1 MPEERFDDRTEPATA
16 RRREEARERG
26 HVARS
31 QDLSAALGLL
41 GAVLA
46 LHFVGDALFADLR
59 SFTVVVLSHL
69 AEADV
74 SMDSIGGYAWVG
86 FVFCLQMILPFLA
99 AVFVVALAAN
109 LVQIG
114 FVFTGEPLVPSWDR
128 LDPIAGMQR
137 LFSMRS
143 LVRLGTGLFKLAIV
157 STVLYLTLSGE
168 VGHLL
173 NLMDM
178 PPPQMTAY
186 LGATAFILCL
196 RAALA
201 LLVLALLDFG
211 FQRWQY
217 EMDLR
222 MTRAEVK
229 EELKRLEG
237 DPKIRERRRAIQ
249 RQLAMQRMMQKV
261 PKATVVITNPTE
273 VAIAIQYDQGD
284 ETVRAPKVVAKGM
297 GYVAERIR
305 NIAHEHEIPIV
316 EKPWLAR
323 ALYKSV
329 PVDKEIPPEL
339 YAAVAEVLAYVFR
352 ANQERM
358 AFV

>member
-1 MPEERFDDRTEPATA
+1 MPEERFDDRSEPATP

-46 LHFVGDALFADLR
+46 LYFVGDALFADLR
-59 SFTVVVLSHL
+59 SFTVLMLGHL

-74 SMDSIGGYAWVG
+74 SLDSVGALAWTG
-86 FVFCLQMILPFLA
+86 FLFCFQMMMPFLA

-109 LVQIG
+109 YVQVG
-114 FVFTGEPLVPSWDR
+114 FLFTGEPLTPNWER
-128 LDPIAGMQR
+128 LDPIAGLQR
-137 LFSMRS
+137 FFSMRA
-143 LVRLGTGLFKLAIV
+143 LVRLATGLFKLGILT
-157 STVLYLTLSGE
+157 TVLYLTLSGE
-168 VGHLL
+168 VNPLL
-173 NLMDM
+173 HLMDVA
-178 PPPQMTAY
+178 PSQLSAY
-186 LGATAFILCL
+186 VAATAFVLCL

-201 LLVLALLDFG
+201 LVVLALLDFG

-217 EMDLR
+217 EIDLR

-273 VAIAIQYDQGD
+273 VAVAIQYDQTD
-284 ETVRAPKVVAKGM
+284 ETQRAPKVVAKGM

-323 ALYKSV
+323 ALYKGV
-329 PVDKEIPPEL
+329 AVDKEIPPDL

>member
-1 MPEERFDDRTEPATA
+1 MPEEQFDDKTEPATP

-41 GAVLA
+41 GAILA
-46 LHFVGDALFADLR
+46 LHFLGDALFADLR
-59 SFTVVVLSHL
+59 GFMILVLSHL
-69 AEADV
+69 ADADV
-74 SMDSIGGYAWVG
+74 SMDSMVGYSWMG
-86 FVFCLQMILPFLA
+86 FAFCLQMILPFLA
-99 AVFVVALAAN
+99 AVFFVALAAN

-114 FVFTGEPLVPSWDR
+114 FVFTGDPLVPAWDR
-128 LDPIAGMQR
+128 LNPITGVQR
-137 LFSMRS
+137 LFSLRA
-143 LVRLGTGLFKLAIV
+143 LVRLGGGLFKLATLSV
-157 STVLYLTLSGE
+157 VLYLTLAGE

-173 NLMDM
+173 GLMDM
-178 PPPQMTAY
+178 PPSQMTAY

-196 RAALA
+196 RASLA

-273 VAIAIQYDQGD
+273 YAVAIQYDQSD
-284 ETVRAPKVVAKGM
+284 ETMRAPKLVAKGM

-358 AFV
+358 AFA